1 MKIKKYS
8 VVLALAMSLVLIF
21 TACAAEDYDND
32 NARRN
37 NMDNAGNNMNNTLP
51 GDMTG
56 NNSQGQNR
64 TGTGTSGNQNRT
76 GNGLGTNDVADDNL
90 NTGMR
95 RPGRLTTSL
104 GNLNNENSEDL
115 SRQISDLPE
124 VNEASVVINDNRA
137 IVGIELRNNQRQTEI
152 SSALRNRIED
162 MVMDVNRDID
172 EVSITADGEI
182 YDRIQTMSNDML
194 KDTRGNFFETIGSQ
208 FDDLID
214 AITPNLNNRNR

>member
-76 GNGLGTNDVADDNL
+76 GNGLGTDDVADDNL

-162 MVMDVNRDID
+162 MVMDVKRDID

>member
-8 VVLALAMSLVLIF
+8 IVIALAMSLLLVF
-21 TACAAEDYDND
+21 TACAVDDTGNE

-37 NMDNAGNNMNNTLP
+37 NMDNAGNNMNNTIP

-56 NNSQGQNR
+56 DGFQNENPDR
-64 TGTGTSGNQNRT
+64 NAGGTDEGLNQNQ
-76 GNGLGTNDVADDNL
+76 
-90 NTGMR
+90 NTGMT

-104 GNLNNENSEDL
+104 GNLNNENSENL

-137 IVGIELRNNQRQTEI
+137 VVGIQLTNNQRQNEI

-162 MVMDVNRDID
+162 MVRDTNREID
-172 EVSITADGEI
+172 DVSITADDEI
-182 YDRIQTMSNDML
+182 YGRIETMSNEML
-194 KDTRGNFFETIGSQ
+194 NDTSGNFFQTIGNQ
-208 FDDLID
+208 FDELID
-214 AITPNLNNRNR
+214 AITPNLNNNRTTTPSR

>member
-37 NMDNAGNNMNNTLP
+37 NIDNAGNNMNNTLP

-76 GNGLGTNDVADDNL
+76 GNGLGTDDVADDNL